1 MNHEKAKGL
10 AILGM
15 GSIGAVTG
23 CMWAGMLTATEI
35 LAVSNPVGALIGAAF
50 FIGIILDADETEV
63 S

>member
-1 MNHEKAKGL
+1 
-10 AILGM
+10 
-15 GSIGAVTG
+15 
-23 CMWAGMLTATEI
+23 MLTATEI